1 MNIFVLIPGYNEEQ
15 YLEEVLRQV
24 LRITPNVIY
33 VDDGSIDQS
42 PHIAKRHAAHVL
54 RHETNLGKG
63 AALRT
68 GCDYAFTKLGADA
81 VVFLDADGQHN
92 PRELKKFF
100 GELKNG
106 AELVF
111 GVRKFSSTMPLMRLV
126 GNRFASIALNILFGY
141 YIPDIPSGYKALIRQ
156 RYDLLRWAS
165 NGYEVEAEIA
175 TKAAKHRLP
184 FRIIEIDTIYHD
196 TDKGM
201 TALDGLHIS
210 QCMLKWRLTL

>member
-1 MNIFVLIPGYNEEQ
+1 MKIFVIIPGYNEEQ
-15 YLEEVLRQV
+15 YLDDVLRQV
-24 LRITPNVIY
+24 LAITPNVIY
-33 VDDGSIDQS
+33 VDDGSKDQS
-42 PHIAKRHAAHVL
+42 PQIAKRHAVHIL

-68 GCDYAFTKLGADA
+68 GCDYAFHMLGADA

-92 PRELKKFF
+92 PRELRKFF
-100 GELKNG
+100 SELQAG

-111 GVRKFSSTMPLMRLV
+111 GVRKFSSTMPLMRLI

-141 YIPDIPSGYKALIRQ
+141 YIPDIPSGYKAITSK
-156 RYDLLRWAS
+156 RYELLHWLS

-175 TKAAKHRLP
+175 TKAAKHKLP